1 MIENI
6 SSIEPCFGR
15 GDQQYQKLENYV
27 LKKLKKLTSHKN
39 IARMQGAASF
49 ALEVMINN
57 FIYGKLLIIKTGTYS
72 DRLLSMSIASSN
84 NYKKIKKI
92 DYINYQEID
101 NISKKL

>member
-1 MIENI
+1 MLNTLKKFTYIKNSKKKLFTPGPASLLIENI

-57 FIYGKLLIIKTGTYS
+57 FHL
-72 DRLLSMSIASSN
+72 
-84 NYKKIKKI
+84 
-92 DYINYQEID
+92 
-101 NISKKL
+101 